1 MRCQVGEEQSPLTAR
16 ESFFYAP
23 PLDSSRESP
32 AELDP
37 CRLVGRQGFAKVTEI
52 HVRHNFA
59 VSNQR
64 GTKCEK

>member
-1 MRCQVGEEQSPLTAR
+1 MRGQEGKEQSPLTAR

-23 PLDSSRESP
+23 ALDSSCESP
-32 AELDP
+32 AELNP

-52 HVRHNFA
+52 WVRHNFA